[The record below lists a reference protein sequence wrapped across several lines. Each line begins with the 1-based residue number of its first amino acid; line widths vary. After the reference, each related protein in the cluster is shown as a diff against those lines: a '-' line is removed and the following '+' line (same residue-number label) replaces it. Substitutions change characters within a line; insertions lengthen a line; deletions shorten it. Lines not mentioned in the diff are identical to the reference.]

1 MLQNLIKKHAST
13 SAAEP
18 GRIVLKHLPYELNAL
33 EPLMSSETLDFHY
46 GKHHRTYVN
55 NLNTLLEKQEAALQ
69 RKDVR
74 ALNQISTDIC
84 FNGGGHL
91 NHEIFWDSMCPQA
104 DSQMPSS
111 GPLFDAI
118 IHEYGSI
125 EMMIQVFNKKS
136 AGIKGSG
143 WGWLVYNNV

>member
-1 MLQNLIKKHAST
+1 MLQNLIKKSAST

-55 NLNTLLEKQEAALQ
+55 NLNNLLTKQEEVLQ
-69 RKDVR
+69 AKKKDIK
-74 ALNQISTDIC
+74 ALNQISSLIC

-91 NHEIFWDSMCPQA
+91 NHEIFWDSMCPQT

-111 GPLFDAI
+111 GPLYDAI
-118 IHEYGSI
+118 VHEYGSI
-125 EMMIQVFNKKS
+125 EAMIKAFN
-136 AGIKGSG
+136 
-143 WGWLVYNNV
+143 